1 MENLQFILVLGFM
14 GVGANL
20 EDTSGVPASQLLGVA
35 PSHRSLLSLERAED
49 TAGCPPWCPQ
59 DLIILPWQKVY
70 LVDP

>member
-35 PSHRSLLSLERAED
+35 PSHRSLLSLER
-49 TAGCPPWCPQ
+49 G
-59 DLIILPWQKVY
+59 LRILRGTLLGVPRI
-70 LVDP
+70 